1 MSVLSLSNQLRHEL
15 LRRRLPR
22 FYVHRAVREY
32 ADHFH
37 DLIREGVS
45 DDSSAARLGDPQAL
59 AAQLATEYR
68 ARHFAGRHPWLVFAL
83 APIPC
88 TILAAALFIAIGATT
103 VELLEPVLGA
113 VSLRCLLV
121 AVFYTSLTL
130 PMLGATW
137 FFGRWAI
144 RSGCGAR
151 WFWTSSALVCAL
163 AAATQFKLSFAT
175 DTQDG
180 SLIIGLALPPQI
192 NWLFLALP
200 LLTAIGLAWHVTH
213 RATPT
218 LVEQ

>member
-1 MSVLSLSNQLRHEL
+1 LRHEL

-37 DLIREGVS
+37 DIIREGVS
-45 DDSSAARLGDPQAL
+45 DDSSASRLGDPTTL

-88 TILAAALFIAIGATT
+88 TILAAALLIAVGATA
-103 VELLEPVLGA
+103 VELLEPALGA
-113 VSLRCLLV
+113 VALRCLLV
-121 AVFYTSLTL
+121 AVFYASLTL

-163 AAATQFKLSFAT
+163 AAATQFHLSFAT
-175 DTQDG
+175 EPQKG
-180 SLIIGLALPPQI
+180 SFSVGLALPPQI
-192 NWLFLALP
+192 NWPFLALP
-200 LLTAIGLAWHVTH
+200 ALTAFGLAWHVANRT
-213 RATPT
+213 TPT
-218 LVEQ
+218 PAEE